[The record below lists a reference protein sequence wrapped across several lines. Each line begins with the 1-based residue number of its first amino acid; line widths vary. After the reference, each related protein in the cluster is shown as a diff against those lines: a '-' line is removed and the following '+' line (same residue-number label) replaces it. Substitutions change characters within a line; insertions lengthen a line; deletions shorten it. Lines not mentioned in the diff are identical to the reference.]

1 MGTQLRNILFRISRI
16 RILRVSRMQS
26 ECGKIRTR
34 KTPKK
39 DTFHAVHWSSTII
52 DYSIIIDYGWTEEI
66 KLTVPIFWNLISLS
80 DIKTKEQKQD
90 IHQEK
95 NIRISN

>member
-1 MGTQLRNILFRISRI
+1 M
-16 RILRVSRMQS
+16 
-26 ECGKIRTR
+26 
-34 KTPKK
+34 
-39 DTFHAVHWSSTII
+39 I